1 MHTGTG
7 TGYFYLRKYSTV
19 VRKKEPEDVPVPL
32 CYFVGFM
39 EFFLR
44 TAGTWARS
52 TGMILEAWESGHG
65 FLGGRGRDADAYREV
80 CVIVPLIG
88 GFNYGTEGKVFLF
101 FDESSLVL
109 DARCPC

>member
-1 MHTGTG
+1 MCPSRCAILWDSWNSFSDQQGLG
-7 TGYFYLRKYSTV
+7 QKVQAL
-19 VRKKEPEDVPVPL
+19 
-32 CYFVGFM
+32 
-39 EFFLR
+39 FLKLGSR
-44 TAGTWARS
+44 DMGSWV
-52 TGMILEAWESGHG
+52 
-65 FLGGRGRDADAYREV
+65 GGRGRDADAYREV